1 MALNTFHIF
10 NSCIHKTPE
19 QLYSILK
26 SNIDCDIQ
34 LSKGKKGLTDV
45 EKYPHPDLYFRI
57 KDSFSSEDQVLKNR
71 NSSVPEINI
80 ICTEGSH
87 KQLDIYSIENADD
100 LIISPLIE
108 AEVLW
113 RISRLIGTAKKEKE
127 IARKNILQKAGISQ
141 LIGCHP
147 SFLEKISIIPQL
159 ADTDATVLLLG
170 ETGVGKELCARA
182 IHYLS
187 KRSDQP
193 FIPVDCG
200 AIPPK
205 LIEGELFGHLK
216 GAYTDAHSNQ
226 LGIIAEAKKGSLFL
240 DEIDTL
246 PFSAQSKLLRL
257 LQDKTY
263 RILGQAKRTKADI
276 RIITASNVDLQQ
288 KMQQNLFRKDLFY
301 RLTFSLELP
310 SLRERSSDIPLIA
323 SYLLK
328 NYIKELNVKPKVFSP
343 TSFQKLLMYDWPG
356 NIRELQNVIQQAIV
370 LSPNYVI
377 QPWSINIPEL
387 IEDVNFRTPSFR
399 EAKKKAIEQFEK
411 EYITKLLIF
420 FEGNITHAAREASKD
435 RSDFMRL
442 MKKFN
447 LERKSFLRNH

>member
-1 MALNTFHIF
+1 MALTFLIF
-10 NSCIHKTPE
+10 NSCSHKTPE
-19 QLYSILK
+19 QLCSILK

-34 LSKGKKGLTDV
+34 LSKGEKGLTDL
-45 EKYPHPDLYFRI
+45 EKYAYPDLCFWIR
-57 KDSFSSEDQVLKNR
+57 DSFSSENQVLKNR
-71 NSSVPEINI
+71 NSSVPEIDI
-80 ICTEGSH
+80 ICTEGNQ
-87 KQLDIYSIENADD
+87 KQLDNYSMENADD

-113 RISRLIGTAKKEKE
+113 RISRLIGTAKREKE
-127 IARKNILQKAGISQ
+127 IARRNILQKAGISQ

-147 SFLEKISIIPQL
+147 SFLKKISIIPQL
-159 ADTDATVLLLG
+159 ADTDVTVLLLG

-200 AIPPK
+200 AIPTN
-205 LIEGELFGHLK
+205 LIEGELFGHRK

-226 LGIIAEAKKGSLFL
+226 LGIIVEAKKGTLFL

-246 PFSAQSKLLRL
+246 PLSAQSKLLRL
-257 LQDKTY
+257 IQDKTY
-263 RILGQAKRTKADI
+263 RILGQAKRTRADV
-276 RIITASNVDLQQ
+276 RIIAASNVDLQE
-288 KMQQNLFRKDLFY
+288 KIQQNLFRKDLFY

-323 SYLLK
+323 NYLLK
-328 NYIKELNVKPKVFSP
+328 NYTKKLNVKKTFSP
-343 TSFQKLLMYDWPG
+343 TSIQKLLLHDWPG

-370 LSPNYVI
+370 LSSNYVI
-377 QPWSINIPEL
+377 QPGGINIPEL
-387 IEDVNFRTPSFR
+387 IEEVNFRIPSFR

-411 EYITKLLIF
+411 EYITKLLISF
-420 FEGNITHAAREASKD
+420 GGNITHAAREASKD
-435 RSDFMRL
+435 RSDFIRL

-447 LERKSFLRNH
+447 LDRKSFLRNH